1 MAVESKTQLPQ
12 KISDVLVP
20 VEFFFLLIKTL
31 EGRTMDW
38 KRICYKGQA
47 RFKIKKSNKKLM

>member
-31 EGRTMDW
+31 KGRTMDW

-47 RFKIKKSNKKLM
+47 RFKIKKK